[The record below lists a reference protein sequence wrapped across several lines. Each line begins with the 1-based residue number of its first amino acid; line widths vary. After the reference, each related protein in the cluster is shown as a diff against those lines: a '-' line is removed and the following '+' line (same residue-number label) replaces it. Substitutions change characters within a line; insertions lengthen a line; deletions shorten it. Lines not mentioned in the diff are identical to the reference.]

1 MCTEKRLTPSAAQ
14 SKQRR
19 HNKVHLTTLPDPN
32 HTAQLP
38 SEQTP
43 PAPPYPVLQGAQ
55 GKPSITAAFI
65 IRWGELPGKHKPL
78 TVKTIKPAS
87 TCL

>member
-1 MCTEKRLTPSAAQ
+1 MGLLSIKTTVSMCTEKRLTPSAAQ

-43 PAPPYPVLQGAQ
+43 LLLPIQFYREHKENPALLRHSSYVGASCQ
-55 GKPSITAAFI
+55 ENTN
-65 IRWGELPGKHKPL
+65 L
-78 TVKTIKPAS
+78 
-87 TCL
+87 